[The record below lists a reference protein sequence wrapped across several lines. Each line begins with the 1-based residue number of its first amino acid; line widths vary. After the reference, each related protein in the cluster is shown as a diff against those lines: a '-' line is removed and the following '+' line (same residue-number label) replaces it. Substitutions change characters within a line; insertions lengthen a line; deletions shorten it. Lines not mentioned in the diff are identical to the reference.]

1 MNLGLAGRVAL
12 VNGASQGIGYG
23 IAHTLAEEGARLA
36 ITARRAPAL
45 QAAAERITRET
56 GAEVLPIQCD
66 IRRAADCERAV
77 AATVDHFGA
86 LHALINNDGAPPL
99 GGLLDFG
106 DEAWRKAVEQ
116 NLMSVVRL
124 TRAVVPHMKTAGGG
138 SILNITAISMLEPKP
153 GFGLSVATWAAVM
166 GFAKTASIELGRD
179 CITINTIAPGLVE
192 TPRLHKVTEQSGKVM
207 GDFAAGIPLGRVGT
221 PADIAALV
229 ALLVSPRGAYITGT
243 TIPVDGGL
251 FAGVR

>member
-23 IAHTLAEEGARLA
+23 IAQTLAEEGTRVAVA
-36 ITARRAPAL
+36 ARRMPAL
-45 QAAAERITRET
+45 VAAAERIARET
-56 GAEVLPIQCD
+56 GAEIIPIQCD
-66 IRRAADCERAV
+66 IRRPDDCERAI
-77 AATVDHFGA
+77 AETVRHFGA
-86 LHALINNDGAPPL
+86 LHVLVNNDGAPPL
-99 GGLLDFG
+99 GGLLDFD
-106 DEAWRKAVEQ
+106 DEAWRKAIEQ
-116 NLMSVVRL
+116 NLMSVIRL
-124 TRAVVPHMKTAGGG
+124 TRAAVPHMKAAGGG
-138 SILNITAISMLEPKP
+138 SILNITAISALEPKS

-179 CITINTIAPGLVE
+179 RITINTISPGLVE
-192 TPRLHKVTEQSGKVM
+192 TPRLHKVTAQSGQVM

-221 PADIAALV
+221 PQDIAALV

-251 FAGVR
+251 LASLR

>member
-66 IRRAADCERAV
+66 IRCAADCERAV
-77 AATVDHFGA
+77 ATTVDHFGA

-99 GGLLDFG
+99 GGLLEFG

-251 FAGVR
+251 LAGVR